1 MFVYLSV
8 YVSVCMYDCMC
19 HDACGF
25 VWQLA
30 TFLGMGN
37 TTHENYFL
45 IPDYGI
51 LLSGMGQS
59 TYEST

>member
-1 MFVYLSV
+1 
-8 YVSVCMYDCMC
+8 MYDCMC
-19 HDACGF
+19 HDVCDF

-30 TFLGMGN
+30 TFLVMDN

-51 LLSGMGQS
+51 LQSGMGQVHMKVLK
-59 TYEST
+59 